1 MAFFDLPREAE
12 MPPESVR
19 VLDEQRRFLGRDKFA
34 PTWHAYGRQPG
45 ILESRWTDAL
55 NLVQRCRFPQ
65 DVKAVAAML
74 IAHARRC
81 SSCFGASRGMLMQ
94 LGFDEPTLDAM
105 CANPV
110 SLPLDHRGRRF
121 VHWAL
126 KFASSTPD
134 LTPKDF
140 REMADDGFTPD
151 EVQEI
156 VGFAVYW
163 VSNTMFSTVA
173 RVGLSDD

>member
-1 MAFFDLPREAE
+1 MAFFDLPPEVDI
-12 MPPESVR
+12 PPESFR
-19 VLDEQRRFLGRDKFA
+19 VLDELRRLLGREKFS
-34 PTWHAYGRQPG
+34 PTWHAYGRQPR
-45 ILESRWTDAL
+45 ILESRWLDSQ
-55 NLVQRCRFPQ
+55 NLVQHCRFPNS
-65 DVKAVAAML
+65 VKAVGAML

-81 SSCFGASRGMLMQ
+81 SSCFGASRATLTQ
-94 LGFDEPTLDAM
+94 LGFDEPALDAM
-105 CANPV
+105 CSNPEA
-110 SLPLDHRGRRF
+110 LPLDHRGRRF

-126 KFASSTPD
+126 KFATGTPD

-140 REMADDGFTPD
+140 REMAEDGFTPE

-163 VSNTMFSTVA
+163 VGNTMFSTAA